1 MAYISFQPKDYFNT
15 LLYTDNGANRT
26 LTGVGFQPDWVWIKT
41 RNHGNSHNIFDAV
54 RGANKNI
61 RSNSTAA
68 EVTTTD
74 TLTAFTSDGFSLGV
88 DASGYGVNY
97 DNKNEVAWNW
107 KAGGAGS
114 SNTDGS
120 ITTTV
125 SANTTAGFSI
135 VKWTAGSGVSGIGH
149 GLGVVPKLI
158 ICKDLSASSAWTVGS
173 DLLNDWGGYLGL
185 QSTNALNSETRM
197 YKPSGYSSPTASLFY
212 QDHSAFGSAGENM
225 IAYCFAEKKG
235 FSKFGSYAGNG
246 NADGAFVYT
255 GFKPAMVLFK
265 QSSASGEKWYIYD
278 NKRNAFNITNSVL
291 FPNASD
297 AESSATTGAPIDMLS
312 NGFKLKGTD
321 AAGNGSGSTYIFM
334 AFAEEPLVSSNGVP
348 ATAR

>member
-1 MAYISFQPKDYFNT
+1 MAYISFQPSDYFNT

-97 DNKNEVAWNW
+97 DNKNEVSWNW
-107 KAGGAGS
+107 KANGS
-114 SNTDGS
+114 GSANTDGS
-120 ITTTV
+120 ISSTV
-125 SANTTAGFSI
+125 SASTTSGFSI
-135 VKWTAGSGVSGIGH
+135 VKYTGGGANATVGH
-149 GLGVVPKLI
+149 GLNSAPKMVIVKRLSGSGYQWMVYH
-158 ICKDLSASSAWTVGS
+158 KDVGNDKYLNLDDAGGESGSSANYWNNTDPTSSVFSIGVDTAISGS
-173 DLLNDWGGYLGL
+173 GADI
-185 QSTNALNSETRM
+185 
-197 YKPSGYSSPTASLFY
+197 
-212 QDHSAFGSAGENM
+212 

-235 FSKFGSYAGNG
+235 FSKFGLYAGNA
-246 NADGAFVYT
+246 NADGSFVYT
-255 GFKPAMVLFK
+255 GFKPAFIMIKKVGGA
-265 QSSASGEKWYIYD
+265 SASWVIFD
-278 NKRNAFNITNSVL
+278 SKRLGYNVANYQLYPNSTTSYGNNVLLDIT
-291 FPNASD
+291 
-297 AESSATTGAPIDMLS
+297 S
-312 NGFKLKGTD
+312 NGFKCRANHAD
-321 AAGNGSGSTYIFM
+321 VNGSGATYIFM

-348 ATAR
+348 AVAR

>member
-1 MAYISFQPKDYFNT
+1 MAYITFQPHDYFNT

-54 RGANKNI
+54 RGANKVI

-68 EVTTTD
+68 DVTTTD

-107 KAGGAGS
+107 RAGNSSGS
-114 SNTDGS
+114 SNSDGS
-120 ITTTV
+120 LASTV

-135 VKWTAGSGVSGIGH
+135 VKYGNTTGTQTVGH
-149 GLGVVPKLI
+149 GLGSDLKVLI
-158 ICKDLSASSAWTVGS
+158 IKNLTS
-173 DLLNDWGGYLGL
+173 
-185 QSTNALNSETRM
+185 STNWHVWHTGIPTSAIHLNET
-197 YKPSGYSSPTASLFY
+197 SGKTDSWFVNYQNSTAPTSSVFTVKSGNGDDVL
-212 QDHSAFGSAGENM
+212 GSSKDY

-235 FSKFGSYAGNG
+235 FSKFGSYSGNG
-246 NADGAFVYT
+246 NVNGPFIYT
-255 GFKPAMVLFK
+255 GFKPQFVLWK
-265 QSSASGEKWYIYD
+265 RTDSSNGWIIMDTKRSPFNAVDDLVEPQGSG
-278 NKRNAFNITNSVL
+278 
-291 FPNASD
+291 
-297 AESSATTGAPIDMLS
+297 AEATDSSYRVDYLS
-312 NGFKLKGTD
+312 NGFKIRNT
-321 AAGNGSGSTYIFM
+321 NNVFNNSSGSYIYM
-334 AFAEEPLVSSNGVP
+334 AFAEEPLVSSNNIP